1 MKKIKLTENPLPDI
15 VSTSLSKGASIHK
28 SGLLFSFGGI
38 MACFLVPLG
47 EAVVLT
53 VAKKLAFKKNAD
65 SVIKARLGNLE
76 KMLYGGSFLLAIE
89 HIYHGEVVL
98 YPPFLTAMKNP
109 EDIPEMLHEMATV
122 GVSMAVVVT
131 AVWGFA
137 ELTAHFIRRKSK
149 NQALQGAL

>member
-1 MKKIKLTENPLPDI
+1 
-15 VSTSLSKGASIHK
+15 
-28 SGLLFSFGGI
+28 

-47 EAVVLT
+47 EALVLT

-89 HIYHGEVVL
+89 HIYHGEIVL

-131 AVWGFA
+131 VAWAIA
-137 ELTAHFIRRKSK
+137 EVTAHFINKKQENSS
-149 NQALQGAL
+149 LQGASLCV